1 MKNSVTRIKFK
12 PCNNIIFVS
21 GDIHPLGC
29 PPHCPHHR
37 CADSNSSAVKMDP
50 CRCYHCPLL
59 RRQFRVPF
67 LLKKNWFCL
76 YQLLFKMDGLCP
88 GKVGEVLVAPK
99 WNFDTTII
107 TTNHY
112 STRENSNCY
121 KKYIKKTPKTTSCY
135 RLFINRETFI
145 LQKNIKIKLE
155 KDTKKNIKRKRMI
168 TITQTR
174 VETKPTKIVLPP
186 SVERVETISKKNFKI
201 LDFSPI

>member
-1 MKNSVTRIKFK
+1 LKNSVTKFRIKFK

-145 LQKNIKIKLE
+145 LQKKHKNQTGKRHQKKTSNENEWLPSLKLE
-155 KDTKKNIKRKRMI
+155 LKQNLRKLSSPLLLRELRRYPKK
-168 TITQTR
+168 
-174 VETKPTKIVLPP
+174 
-186 SVERVETISKKNFKI
+186 ISK
-201 LDFSPI
+201 S

>member
-1 MKNSVTRIKFK
+1 
-12 PCNNIIFVS
+12 
-21 GDIHPLGC
+21 
-29 PPHCPHHR
+29 
-37 CADSNSSAVKMDP
+37 MDP
-50 CRCYHCPLL
+50 CRCYHKPLL

-76 YQLLFKMDGLCP
+76 YQLLFKMDGRHP
-88 GKVGEVLVAPK
+88 GKAGEVLVAPK
-99 WNFDTTII
+99 WNFDTSII

-155 KDTKKNIKRKRMI
+155 KDTKKNIKRN
-168 TITQTR
+168 
-174 VETKPTKIVLPP
+174 EWLPSLKLELKQNLRKLSSP
-186 SVERVETISKKNFKI
+186 LLLRELRRYPKKISK
-201 LDFSPI
+201 S